1 MTHVEFKTCME
12 CQVYW
17 EVLLVQLLLHRQDL
31 YLKIPLPKNLSSR
44 ELEKTDLFLNK
55 VDIRSQLL
63 ESLLVLP
70 FCLEPFQDLSHQELA
85 EKFSISLM
93 MKNTGMNA
101 TTTFHLRRRM
111 RMSKI
116 SFLIANV
123 KLFSNICNPK
133 KAERT

>member
-1 MTHVEFKTCME
+1 MSW
-12 CQVYW
+12 Q
-17 EVLLVQLLLHRQDL
+17 
-31 YLKIPLPKNLSSR
+31 KNLSSR
-44 ELEKTDLFLNK
+44 ELEKTDHSLNK
-55 VDIRSQLL
+55 VDIKSQLS
-63 ESLLVLP
+63 ESLLVSP

-116 SFLIANV
+116 SFLIVNV